1 MTSGSRTLD
10 DAGRNVMRHHRLP
23 PEPLSHGAVPTVKAH
38 IYATFN
44 DDQPP
49 AYALLTT
56 TIRTFNVPPPS
67 LTLNVPPPSCR
78 QRQTPLKVCVD
89 WQHTM
94 TRNFTTLTLLT
105 NVP

>member
-23 PEPLSHGAVPTVKAH
+23 PGPLSHGAVPTVKAH
-38 IYATFN
+38 IYATSN

-49 AYALLTT
+49 AHDFLTT
-56 TIRTFNVPPPS
+56 AIRTFNVPPPS
-67 LTLNVPPPSCR
+67 CR
-78 QRQTPLKVCVD
+78 QHQIPLTVCVD

-94 TRNFTTLTLLT
+94 ARNFTTLTLLS
-105 NVP
+105 NIP